1 MALLTPCIPECLD
14 PRVRRTREML
24 QRSLEDLLSK
34 RDFEKISVGDIADA
48 ATLNRATF
56 YAHFV
61 DKFDL
66 LEAVVATRFQEL
78 ILSRGL
84 SFDGTCVWAMYGIVL
99 VVCDFLAE
107 APYCPQQ
114 RQVAQHMEAAM
125 VTIVRG
131 MIGGGLRQ
139 HPLASGADTEIV
151 AATLAGAIY
160 GAARQWLRTENR
172 PDAQEAAT
180 VIAKLL
186 LPMLTSG
193 ALETRNAFQEPL
205 QNLDAPRV

>member
-1 MALLTPCIPECLD
+1 
-14 PRVRRTREML
+14 ML
-24 QRSLEDLLSK
+24 QHALEDLLSK
-34 RDFEKISVGDIADA
+34 KELEKISVGDIADA

-66 LEAVVATRFQEL
+66 LEAVVANRFQEL
-78 ILSRGL
+78 MLSRGIQ
-84 SFDGTCVWAMYGIVL
+84 FDGTCAWAMYGMTL
-99 VVCDFLAE
+99 AVCDFLAE

-131 MIGGGLRQ
+131 MIGSGLKQ
-139 HPLASGADTEIV
+139 HPPASGADSEMM

-160 GAARQWLRTENR
+160 GAARQWLRTANR
-172 PDAQEAAT
+172 PDAQQAAT
-180 VIAKLL
+180 NITKLL
-186 LPMLTSG
+186 VPMM
-193 ALETRNAFQEPL
+193 
-205 QNLDAPRV
+205 APRPEQAQEATQHTLHHSKA

>member
-1 MALLTPCIPECLD
+1 
-14 PRVRRTREML
+14 ML
-24 QRSLEDLLSK
+24 QRSLEELLSK
-34 RDFEKISVGDIADA
+34 KDFEKISVGDIADA

-78 ILSRGL
+78 ILSRGV

-99 VVCDFLAE
+99 AVCDFLAE

-131 MIGGGLRQ
+131 MIGEGLKQ
-139 HPLASGADTEIV
+139 HPPASGADSEIV
-151 AATLAGAIY
+151 AATFAGAIH

-172 PDAQEAAT
+172 PDAQQAAT
-180 VIAKLL
+180 AIAKLL
-186 LPMLTSG
+186 VPMMTSG
-193 ALETRNAFQEPL
+193 APEAREAFQEPL
-205 QNLDAPRV
+205 RDLDASRV